1 MFIRYHMAYFGRFFA
16 SLFLLNLVWV

>member
-1 MFIRYHMAYFGRFFA
+1 MYIRCHMAYFGRFFA